1 MRLAVS
7 NADTTVTD
15 VVVNP
20 DRFLPSRQLIRQQLD
35 TGKLGEVGLVR
46 VHRWEPTVGHDLNV
60 PGLTRHVEI
69 VPHEINGLPTVLL
82 RDLDLVLWLV
92 GKSPDSIHAVSRS
105 KLNDSQS
112 RFIQVHLGFPGG
124 VMALIDYANQL
135 PEGDGYQSLSVIGS
149 SGAAYADDHQNM
161 QLVFRG
167 GRPLAVRAEETGRR
181 HDALIQEFVD
191 GLQAGGDVSSAV
203 ADWQQVVDLANAV
216 TRSIQSHSPGEP
228 SSGTALAAG
237 STFATDATTPVASA
251 IPLKEKVTPSGS
263 PFRCAALSAV
273 KHDYVARGVVA
284 HPRFK
289 LVVVA
294 DDPHVPDWVHER
306 NQLLADAFNVPYV
319 RDVERALR
327 EFNIDVAIVSPEA
340 ERHCDLCIRAAAL
353 GIHVIQDKPLST
365 RRSEVDRLVAA
376 IEQSGVKF
384 LMWNRN
390 FIPAVLDARNQIAAG
405 AIGQPQAVHLDF
417 YFAKDAG
424 PPKGSRQ
431 PGYPPIDWQSI
442 LIAAHVDG
450 SDGGLGVEPMGELA
464 IEGIYPLGYLRLL
477 TGREVRRV
485 FARSA
490 SHFHQ
495 VHADNGVEDLASV
508 TLELDGGLI
517 ATLAIGRI
525 GAASHPSGGDI
536 KLHVL
541 GSEGALVVSESR
553 PEVGIYY
560 RQQPPKEFR
569 QRRVANDNDFLLAE
583 NFANAIDTNSDT
595 ILDACASR
603 AIFATV
609 EAALESCRIGRPVD
623 LN

>member
-46 VHRWEPTVGHDLNV
+46 VHRWEPTVLHDLNV

-69 VPHEINGLPTVLL
+69 VPHEINGLPTGLL

-105 KLNDSQS
+105 QSNDSQS

-124 VMALIDYANQL
+124 AMALIDYSNQL

-149 SGAAYADDHQNM
+149 TGAAYADDHQNM

-181 HDALIQEFVD
+181 HAALIQEFVE
-191 GLQAGGDVSSAV
+191 GLQAGRGVPSAV
-203 ADWQQVVDLANAV
+203 ADWRRVIDLANAV
-216 TRSIQSHSPGEP
+216 TQSMQTHSSCEP
-228 SSGTALAAG
+228 ESVSPR
-237 STFATDATTPVASA
+237 TTSHDSNTVRG
-251 IPLKEKVTPSGS
+251 LTPSGS

-273 KHDYVARGVVA
+273 KHDYVARGVVS

-294 DDPHVPDWVHER
+294 DDPHVPNWAHER
-306 NQLLADAFNVPYV
+306 NQQLADAFNVPYI

-340 ERHCDLCIRAAAL
+340 ERHCDLSIRAAAF

-424 PPKGSRQ
+424 PPKGRRQ
-431 PGYPPIDWQSI
+431 PGYPPIDWQSF
-442 LIAAHVDG
+442 LIAAHADG

-495 VHADNGVEDLASV
+495 VHAENGAEDLASV

-583 NFANAIDTNSDT
+583 NFANAIDNNGDT
-595 ILDACASR
+595 ILDVQASR

-609 EAALESCRIGRPVD
+609 EAALESCRTGRAVD
-623 LN
+623 VK